1 MRIRGKGMQAKK
13 KKFEAVAHGA
23 GLVLLLF
30 LALASEPAVVFVVM
44 KSAMLLGQM
53 NDIPVQLRVLNR
65 E

>member
-1 MRIRGKGMQAKK
+1 MRIRRQGHAVK

-23 GLVLLLF
+23 GLVLLCF

-44 KSAMLLGQM
+44 KSATLLGQM

-65 E
+65 K